1 MKKHGRAVLPLF
13 LSLFTLLFS
22 PAASS
27 AADDIIAE
35 IDGTPVTASEISA
48 ALAALPKP
56 AAEEILKEEN
66 RKKFVENYLTWKLL
80 VREAKR
86 RKIDQSSKY
95 SQLIERAQND
105 ILLAL
110 LQEKLRSE
118 LSADEK
124 DIRRFYDEHP
134 KEFKIPEKRKGRHI
148 LVKDE
153 KKAKEIL
160 ARIQKGG
167 KFESEARLHSED
179 QQSAAEG
186 GDIGWQERDQMV
198 AALSKVFF
206 SMAAGTVHPKPVQS
220 QFGWHILKLETVTP
234 EKLPEFKSIH
244 EEVRVRYMNDRAQSV
259 IPDLAGRLKEK
270 SSIKIFDDRLPAL
283 TRPKSD

>member
-1 MKKHGRAVLPLF
+1 MKKYGGGIFSLF
-13 LSLFTLLFS
+13 LSVGCLLFS
-22 PAASS
+22 PSASS
-27 AADDIIAE
+27 AADDVIAE
-35 IDGTPVTASEISA
+35 IDGTPVTASEIGA

-66 RKKFVENYLTWKLL
+66 RKKFVENYITWKLL

-95 SQLIERAQND
+95 SQLVERAQND
-105 ILLAL
+105 SLLAL
-110 LQEKLRSE
+110 LQEKLRAE

-167 KFESEARLHSED
+167 KFEAEARLHSED
-179 QQSAAEG
+179 HQSAAEG

-206 SMAAGTVHPKPVQS
+206 SMAADAVHPKPVQS
-220 QFGWHILKLETVTP
+220 QFGLHILKLETVMP
-234 EKLPEFKSIH
+234 EKLP
-244 EEVRVRYMNDRAQSV
+244 
-259 IPDLAGRLKEK
+259 
-270 SSIKIFDDRLPAL
+270 
-283 TRPKSD
+283 